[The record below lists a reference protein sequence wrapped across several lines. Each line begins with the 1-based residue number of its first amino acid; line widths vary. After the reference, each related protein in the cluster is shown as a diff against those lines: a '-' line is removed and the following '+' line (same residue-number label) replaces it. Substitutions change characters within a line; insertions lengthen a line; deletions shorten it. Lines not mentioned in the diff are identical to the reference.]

1 MLEWYVYM
9 TPLSG
14 RVDQKPRAFNVFT
27 NGSFMA
33 DLKKAARKYRDRER
47 EQFEEQLRRELM
59 YYFWCKC
66 EWEIVLTRW
75 PPFDTSDERFNR
87 SSEKVDVYSQVM
99 LNWDRFREYVWAN
112 RAELRRREKAS
123 EAGV

>member
-1 MLEWYVYM
+1 VLEWYVYI

-14 RVDQKPRAFNVFT
+14 RVDQKPKAFNVFT
-27 NGSFMA
+27 HGRFME
-33 DLKKAARKYRDRER
+33 DVKKAARKYRDRER

-59 YYFWCKC
+59 YYFWSKC

-75 PPFDTSDERFNR
+75 PPFETSDERFNR
-87 SSEKVDVYSQVM
+87 TSEKVDVYDQVM

-123 EAGV
+123 EG